1 MNSPAVSKSKR
12 PVFVLGSPRSG
23 TTLLYH
29 MILSAGD
36 FAVYRTESNVFNLLV
51 QRFGDLSVRGNRQA
65 LMKVWLGS
73 KLFTCTGL
81 DAGEIEKKV
90 VDGSCRSGGD
100 FLRLVMEETARKQ
113 GVERWAD
120 CTPDHLLYLTQI
132 KKEIPD
138 ALVVHI
144 LRDGRDV
151 ALSLDKQGWI
161 RPFPWDRDKSV
172 LVAGL
177 YWQWIV
183 NKGRENGRA
192 LGADYTEVHFE
203 DLIQNPRLTLAKLG
217 QFIDHDLDYERI
229 LKVGIG
235 SVSSPNTS
243 FDSKSDVAK
252 FDPVGRWRS
261 QFPAEQLAAFE
272 SLAGATLDSLG
283 YERATAG
290 KQRRTGW
297 KGTRAAYNIRY
308 SLKLWLKRHTPL
320 GKMLISDDLSWL

>member
-1 MNSPAVSKSKR
+1 MNSSSMSKSKR

-29 MILSAGD
+29 MILSAGN

-51 QRFGDLSVRGNRQA
+51 PRFGDLSSRRNRQE

-73 KLFTCTGL
+73 KLFRCSGL
-81 DAGEIEKKV
+81 EAGDIEQKV
-90 VDGSCRSGGD
+90 LEGRCKNGGD
-100 FLRLVMEETARKQ
+100 FLRLVMGEIARKQ

-120 CTPDHLLYLTQI
+120 CTPDHLLYLAAI

-151 ALSLDKQGWI
+151 ALSLDKQRWI
-161 RPFPWDRDKSV
+161 RPFPWDRGKSV

-183 NKGRENGRA
+183 NKGRENGRV
-192 LGADYTEVHFE
+192 LGADYTEIHFE
-203 DLIQNPRLTLAKLG
+203 DLIQNPHTTLAKLG
-217 QFIDHDLDYERI
+217 QFIDHDLDYDRI

-243 FDSKSDVAK
+243 FNSKSDKAE
-252 FDPVGRWRS
+252 FNPVGRWRDH
-261 QFPAEQLAAFE
+261 FPAGQLTAFE
-272 SLAGATLDSLG
+272 SLVGGTLDSLG
-283 YERATAG
+283 YERAT
-290 KQRRTGW
+290 TGARDSSGS
-297 KGTRAAYNIRY
+297 KGMRLAYEGRY
-308 SLKLWLKRHTPL
+308 NTKLWLKQNTPL

>member
-1 MNSPAVSKSKR
+1 MSSSPVSKGKR

-29 MILSAGD
+29 MILSAGN

-51 QRFGDLSVRGNRQA
+51 PRFGDLSVRRNRQA

-73 KLFTCTGL
+73 KLFTCAGL
-81 DAGEIEKKV
+81 EAGEIEEKV
-90 VDGSCRSGGD
+90 LEGPCRNGGD
-100 FLRLVMEETARKQ
+100 FLRIVMGEIARKQ

-120 CTPDHLLYLTQI
+120 CTPDHLLYLAAI
-132 KKEIPD
+132 KREIPD

-151 ALSLDKQGWI
+151 ALSLAKQGWI

-192 LGADYTEVHFE
+192 LGADYTEIHFE
-203 DLIQNPRLTLAKLG
+203 DLLQNPHSTLAKLG
-217 QFIDHDLDYERI
+217 QFIDDDLDYDRI

-243 FDSKSDVAK
+243 FDSKSDKKEFNPA
-252 FDPVGRWRS
+252 GRWREN
-261 QFPAEQLAAFE
+261 FPAEQLAAFE
-272 SLAGATLDSLG
+272 SLVGGTLDSLG
-283 YERATAG
+283 YERAT
-290 KQRRTGW
+290 TGTDHESGW
-297 KGTRAAYNIRY
+297 MGMRMAYESRY
-308 SLKLWLKRHTPL
+308 SFKTWLKQNSPL
-320 GKMLISDDLSWL
+320 GKLLISDDLSWL

>member
-1 MNSPAVSKSKR
+1 MNSSPLSKGNR
-12 PVFVLGSPRSG
+12 PVFILGSPRSG

-29 MILSAGD
+29 MILSAGN

-51 QRFGDLSVRGNRQA
+51 PRFGDLSVRRNRRA

-73 KLFTCTGL
+73 KLLTRSGL
-81 DAGEIEKKV
+81 EASEIEHKV
-90 VDGSCRSGGD
+90 LENCRNGGD
-100 FLRLVMEETARKQ
+100 FLRIVMGEIARKQ

-120 CTPDHLLYLTQI
+120 CTPDHLLYLSEI
-132 KKEIPD
+132 KREIPE

-161 RPFPWDRDKSV
+161 RPLPWDRRKSI

-183 NKGRENGRA
+183 NKGREDGGK
-192 LGADYTEVHFE
+192 LGADYIEIHFE
-203 DLIQNPRLTLAKLG
+203 DLIQSPLPTLAKLS
-217 QFIDHDLDYERI
+217 QFIGHDLDYDKIRE
-229 LKVGIG
+229 VGIG

-243 FDSKSDVAK
+243 FETESDGQE
-252 FDPVGRWRS
+252 FNPVGRWRD
-261 QFPAEQLAAFE
+261 QFPAEYLAAFE
-272 SLAGATLDSLG
+272 SLVGGTLENLG

-290 KQRRTGW
+290 APGSAL
-297 KGTRAAYNIRY
+297 KGMRVAYEMQY
-308 SLKLWLKRHTPL
+308 SGKLWLKRRTSL
-320 GKMLISDDLSWL
+320 GKLLISDDLSWL

>member
-1 MNSPAVSKSKR
+1 MSLPPVNKSKR

-51 QRFGDLSVRGNRQA
+51 PRFGDLSVRRNRQA

-81 DAGEIEKKV
+81 EAGEIEEKV
-90 VDGSCRSGGD
+90 LDGECRNGGD
-100 FLRLVMEETARKQ
+100 FLRIVMGETARKQ

-120 CTPDHLLYLTQI
+120 CTPDHLLYLAQI

-151 ALSLDKQGWI
+151 ALSLDKQAWI
-161 RPFPWDRDKSV
+161 RPFPWDREQSV

-192 LGADYTEVHFE
+192 LGADYAEIHFE
-203 DLIQNPRLTLAKLG
+203 DLIQNPGSTLEKLG
-217 QFIDHDLDYERI
+217 QFIDHDLDYDRI

-243 FDSKSDVAK
+243 FDPKSDQTG
-252 FDPVGRWRS
+252 FNPVGRWRS
-261 QFPAEQLAAFE
+261 NFPAGQLAAFE
-272 SLAGATLDSLG
+272 NLAGNTLESLG
-283 YERATAG
+283 YERTTAG
-290 KQRRTGW
+290 TRPEAGWAGMRT
-297 KGTRAAYNIRY
+297 AYESRY
-308 SLKLWLKRHTPL
+308 NLKLWLKQNTPL